1 MSFPFRLNVRPDL
14 FSHLV
19 KHLRSVVEGFPD
31 ERTGETTY
39 SMADAALGAFSV
51 FVTQSPSFLD
61 FQPRRGIERNRV
73 RRRRRHAWPPDLR
86 P

>member
-39 SMADAALGAFSV
+39 SMADAA
-51 FVTQSPSFLD
+51 P
-61 FQPRRGIERNRV
+61 
-73 RRRRRHAWPPDLR
+73 
-86 P
+86 